1 MLLCIIFSVQT
12 PGKSKGKAKR
22 GGRRTTKTD
31 KDDTVVVE
39 ETNRLAT
46 RAKANLTFTDE
57 PNLAP
62 SQRKNRAKKS
72 ADSEEDPDVQEAIR
86 LLDIGSSLL
95 EQPPVPSPR
104 ASKRT
109 R

>member
-1 MLLCIIFSVQT
+1 M
-12 PGKSKGKAKR
+12 
-22 GGRRTTKTD
+22 
-31 KDDTVVVE
+31 E
-39 ETNRLAT
+39 ETNRRVT
-46 RAKANLTFTDE
+46 RTKANITVT
-57 PNLAP
+57 A
-62 SQRKNRAKKS
+62 KAKKS

-86 LLDIGSSLL
+86 RSKL

>member
-1 MLLCIIFSVQT
+1 MCIIYSVQT

-22 GGRRTTKTD
+22 GGRRITKTD
-31 KDDTVVVE
+31 NDDTVVVE
-39 ETNRLAT
+39 ETNRRAT
-46 RAKANLTFTDE
+46 RAKANLTVNEE
-57 PNLAP
+57 PNPAP
-62 SQRKNRAKKS
+62 SQSKAKKC

-86 LLDIGSSLL
+86 RSML

>member
-1 MLLCIIFSVQT
+1 MTVNEISVEAGRNGLEVT
-12 PGKSKGKAKR
+12 GKTSEITGSWF
-22 GGRRTTKTD
+22 
-31 KDDTVVVE
+31 
-39 ETNRLAT
+39 LW
-46 RAKANLTFTDE
+46 
-57 PNLAP
+57 LAP
-62 SQRKNRAKKS
+62 NTEKRALSTVTEEAGHRSGKAKKS

-86 LLDIGSSLL
+86 RSKL

>member
-1 MLLCIIFSVQT
+1 MCIIYSVQT

-22 GGRRTTKTD
+22 GGRRITKTD
-31 KDDTVVVE
+31 NDDTVVVE
-39 ETNRLAT
+39 ETNRRAT
-46 RAKANLTFTDE
+46 RAKANLTVNEE
-57 PNLAP
+57 PNPAP
-62 SQRKNRAKKS
+62 SQIKGKAKKS
-72 ADSEEDPDVQEAIR
+72 ADSEEDPDPDVQEAIR
-86 LLDIGSSLL
+86 KSQL

>member
-1 MLLCIIFSVQT
+1 MCIIYSVQT

-22 GGRRTTKTD
+22 GGRRRITKTD
-31 KDDTVVVE
+31 NEDTVVVE
-39 ETNRLAT
+39 TNSRAT
-46 RAKANLTFTDE
+46 RAKANLTVTEE
-57 PNLAP
+57 PNPAP
-62 SQRKNRAKKS
+62 SQSKAKKS

-86 LLDIGSSLL
+86 RRML